1 MAVFEALIAAFI
13 LLLFALL
20 FVNGVETLGKQLKL
34 TEFATGAILAAF
46 LTAVP
51 EALLAVLAPAVGT
64 AEAQEVGMGA
74 VVSAPSITLFLGAPL
89 VLLLS
94 RAQPLGALELI
105 RKNYLYF
112 AIILPVPMAL
122 GVINSTAGF
131 GAMKKIFGIMLLALF
146 VYLARRISK
155 EEGKAMEAEEELY
168 LARLLSKEVSLSIS
182 LFQTL
187 VGVSGM
193 ILVAQILIQA
203 LSKTANPFVYTLII
217 SPFATCLEETIAA
230 MVWSAK
236 GRGYLGLSVL
246 SGENVIQATAV
257 FGIGMIFTSWN
268 LPAVV
273 MPMVFLMI
281 FASLVYYSQL
291 PRTTLPTLLGLFS
304 YLLYLSYLFL
314 RI

>member
-1 MAVFEALIAAFI
+1 MEALIVALI

-20 FVNGVETLGKQLKL
+20 FVNGVEALGEQLRL

-51 EALLAVLAPAVGT
+51 EALLAVLAPYIGT
-64 AEAQEVGMGA
+64 IEAQEIGMGA
-74 VVSAPSITLFLGAPL
+74 VLSAPSITLFLGAPL

-94 RAQPLGALELI
+94 RAQPLGTLELI
-105 RKNYLYF
+105 RKNYLHF
-112 AIILPVPMAL
+112 AIILPVPIAF
-122 GVINSTAGF
+122 GIINSAANF
-131 GAMKKIFGIMLLALF
+131 SAIKKIFGITLLALF

-155 EEGKAMEAEEELY
+155 EEGEEMEAGEELY
-168 LARLLSKEVSLSIS
+168 LAKILRRKASLTLS

-193 ILVAQILIQA
+193 ALAAQLLIQE

-230 MVWSAK
+230 LVWSAK

-257 FGIGMIFTSWN
+257 FGIGILFTDWS
-268 LPAVV
+268 LSAIVV
-273 MPMVFLMI
+273 PMVFLML

-291 PRTTLPTLLGLFS
+291 PRTTAPIVVGLIS